1 MTIRIEDLVSQ
12 TEAAEMRGVSVQ
24 AISHLIKA
32 GRFQTVQVSGKTFLL
47 REEVATYKPG
57 RGGRPRKE
65 RDDEEPEQPEKP
77 SPPSRRPRKT
87 KT

>member
-47 REEVATYKPG
+47 KEEVATYKPG
-57 RGGRPRKE
+57 RAGRPKKE
-65 RDDEEPEQPEKP
+65 REEDPRKSEKP
-77 SPPSRRPRKT
+77 SRPSKLKRKT
-87 KT
+87 KS

>member
-57 RGGRPRKE
+57 RGGRPRKDPE
-65 RDDEEPEQPEKP
+65 EEPEKPEKP
-77 SPPSRRPRKT
+77 SAPSKPRRKT
-87 KT
+87 KS

>member
-47 REEVATYKPG
+47 REEVASYKPG

-65 RDDEEPEQPEKP
+65 RDEEPEESETPSAPSSQPG
-77 SPPSRRPRKT
+77 KT
-87 KT
+87 KE

>member
-47 REEVATYKPG
+47 REEVASYKPG

-65 RDDEEPEQPEKP
+65 RDEEQEESETPSAPSSQPEK
-77 SPPSRRPRKT
+77 T
-87 KT
+87 KE